1 MNGMKIVCQK
11 NAGQFFDEHNR
22 QFWRQTLPKS
32 NYKNPDTWAQVK
44 QGRRFKVVALVQRG
58 GRRQDAEQK
67 SEKEM
72 VFPILFF
79 PFHSNVFF
87 LKV

>member
-32 NYKNPDTWAQVK
+32 NYKNPDAGAQVK
-44 QGRRFKVVALVQRG
+44 QGCHFKVVALNQRS
-58 GRRQDAEQK
+58 GRRRNVGQR

-72 VFPILFF
+72 VFF
-79 PFHSNVFF
+79 PPPCITMVAF
-87 LKV
+87 